1 MTGVAAVGAALS
13 GNVQTLALMLVAFI
27 AGAMCPAYFAQERFR
42 GFGRLVLAKLPYRP
56 PPGMDEETAME
67 EASDE

>member
-1 MTGVAAVGAALS
+1 
-13 GNVQTLALMLVAFI
+13 MLVAFI
-27 AGAMCPAYFAQERFR
+27 AGAMCPAYFAQERLR
-42 GFGRLVLAKLPYRP
+42 GFGRLVLAKLAYRP